1 MQQAV
6 AQRHAC
12 NVAIMNIFLK
22 LVAARL
28 LCLCILNSTTWGLE
42 GMCACH
48 QVSFKL
54 PVDKAERQCQGCCM
68 LQILL
73 LAALISFAIA
83 YFEEGSA
90 EEGLRAYVEPF
101 VILAIL
107 IINAIVGV
115 WQERNAESALDAL
128 TEMQSEHA
136 AVIRDGKQVGYSSS
150 FERLAWHRLCT

>member
-1 MQQAV
+1 
-6 AQRHAC
+6 
-12 NVAIMNIFLK
+12 
-22 LVAARL
+22 
-28 LCLCILNSTTWGLE
+28 
-42 GMCACH
+42 
-48 QVSFKL
+48 
-54 PVDKAERQCQGCCM
+54 M

-83 YFEEGSA
+83 YFEEGSV

-136 AVIRDGKQVGYSSS
+136 AVIRDGKQVGGVSSR
-150 FERLAWHRLCT
+150 FGALPVDGLIWPMRAVA

>member
-1 MQQAV
+1 V
-6 AQRHAC
+6 HVTRLHSS
-12 NVAIMNIFLK
+12 FLC
-22 LVAARL
+22 R
-28 LCLCILNSTTWGLE
+28 N
-42 GMCACH
+42 
-48 QVSFKL
+48 
-54 PVDKAERQCQGCCM
+54 AECQCQGCCM

-136 AVIRDGKQVGYSSS
+136 AVIRDGKQVGRFSSRFDALPGNGLTHVVKVEGTAS
-150 FERLAWHRLCT
+150 VSN

>member
-1 MQQAV
+1 
-6 AQRHAC
+6 
-12 NVAIMNIFLK
+12 
-22 LVAARL
+22 
-28 LCLCILNSTTWGLE
+28 
-42 GMCACH
+42 
-48 QVSFKL
+48 
-54 PVDKAERQCQGCCM
+54 M

-136 AVIRDGKQVGYSSS
+136 AVIRDGKQVGRLSSRFDALPGNGLTHVVKVEAPHS
-150 FERLAWHRLCT
+150 FPPKVW

>member
-1 MQQAV
+1 MSSLDRLHPSLPRKNAGC
-6 AQRHAC
+6 QR
-12 NVAIMNIFLK
+12 
-22 LVAARL
+22 
-28 LCLCILNSTTWGLE
+28 E
-42 GMCACH
+42 
-48 QVSFKL
+48 
-54 PVDKAERQCQGCCM
+54 CCCT

-136 AVIRDGKQVGYSSS
+136 AVIRDGKQVGCRSHSC
-150 FERLAWHRLCT
+150 EWLAWDRLCTRWRLTPITLVW

>member
-1 MQQAV
+1 MSLV
-6 AQRHAC
+6 TCIKCRRH
-12 NVAIMNIFLK
+12 
-22 LVAARL
+22 
-28 LCLCILNSTTWGLE
+28 
-42 GMCACH
+42 
-48 QVSFKL
+48 
-54 PVDKAERQCQGCCM
+54 CCM

-73 LAALISFAIA
+73 VAALISFAIA

-136 AVIRDGKQVGYSSS
+136 AVIRDGKQVGCGAADQSAKSVA
-150 FERLAWHRLCT
+150 LVTCVVMAHPVG